1 MLVVAAL
8 VLGWRALGSLP
19 VEENPEVSFPNIS
32 VQTAYFGANP
42 EEIENQITRVIEE
55 AVSSVNGI
63 QTLESTSI
71 EGVSIVS
78 IQFELQINQDTALS
92 DVKSKVDAVIA
103 RLPEDSER
111 PVVSKL
117 DFSGQPILYVAAESD
132 KMTPLELRDFLDDR
146 VQDRLARIPGVAQ
159 VSVQGGQARELRVA
173 VDRERLLSYGI
184 GILDVTSA
192 ISEATVNVP
201 GGRITEGN
209 RETSIRVQ
217 GEFKSVADLENL
229 DIAIANR
236 NDPNGTPAIVR
247 LKDIADITDGPA
259 ERSEISRV
267 NGREA
272 VFIGIQKSREGN
284 AVAITD
290 VAKAELEKVSDETG
304 IKFTITQESAEQIK
318 ESIADLNVALV
329 LGVVLVVGII
339 YMFLHNFRG
348 TLIVALAIPT
358 CLFVSFALIQAF
370 GFTLNSMTMLGLSLA
385 IGILVDDAIVV
396 LENTYRHL
404 LKGEDPRDAALNG
417 RMEIGLA
424 ALAITMVDLVVF
436 LPVAFMGGI
445 IGQFFRPF
453 ALTVAA
459 ATLTSLL
466 VSFTLTPMLASRWYR
481 KGENLEE
488 KHGFPKWFDERFSA
502 FANGY
507 RQLLDKALKRRWLV
521 FMAGW
526 AFLFGVF
533 MMIGG
538 GMGVP
543 TLALALKGAID
554 VGMMALAFGLGLTLG
569 SALTKS
575 RAGKWI
581 AVGAALFCFA
591 VLPGILK
598 QIDPFLEPYAA
609 TIGMIPLGAWL
620 GGFFKK
626 RNLMP
631 LFGGL
636 AFAGVMIAFGAVGF
650 FLAGNKGGPI
660 FTNRFFGGGD
670 MGQVQIQITMPP
682 GSSLERT
689 TAVVER
695 VEEIA
700 MARPETEYVTSNIG
714 QLSGG
719 FGVGNSGSQYAG
731 ITVALIP
738 KAAILDTLMFWKE
751 HEEYRSKSSNTIV
764 SEMQA
769 QIGKIPDAK
778 IVVTTGGAFGG
789 APIDVRVMS
798 TNPDLV
804 PAATQKAMEIMSG
817 VKGLVS
823 LELSS
828 KPGKPELLVRPDR
841 VRMADSDLSV
851 RQLGSVTR
859 TLFEGDTS
867 ARYREAGREYD
878 IRVNLTDD
886 VRQNSESLVSVPITF
901 RDGSPIYLGD
911 VANVERSV
919 GPDKVERRDRQRQI
933 AVTAQLLPGFVPGT
947 VGQEITKKLEEAK
960 AAGEVPDEVT
970 FGQGGENEVQ
980 AQEMP
985 YMFSAFGL
993 GLVLVFLVLASLFD
1007 NILYPFIIQ
1016 LAQPQA
1022 FVGALLALMMMNQP
1036 MDLVGMIGFIMLIGL
1051 VGKNAIL
1058 LVDYTNTLR
1067 EQGRNRHEAIL
1078 EAGPVRLR
1086 PIMMTTIAMILAMLP
1101 VAAAIGR
1108 GSEFRAPLG
1117 IVIIGGLTLS
1127 TLLTLFVI
1135 PASYTLF
1142 DDLSNEIAGLM
1153 RRRREKLDAR
1163 KGIKPVADAMPTH
1176 TSD

>member
-1 MLVVAAL
+1 MNLTLSAIKRPIWVWMLFVAAV
-8 VLGWRALGSLP
+8 VLGLRAFLSLP

-42 EEIENQITRVIEE
+42 EEIENQVTRVIEE

-63 QTLESTSI
+63 QTIESTSI

-78 IQFELQINQDTALS
+78 IQFELKINQDTALS
-92 DVKSKVDAVIA
+92 DVKSKVDSVLG
-103 RLPEDSER
+103 RLPQDVER
-111 PVVSKL
+111 PIVSKL
-117 DFSGQPILYVAAESD
+117 DFSGAPILMVSAESD

-159 VSVQGGQARELRVA
+159 ISVQGGQVREIRVG

-184 GILDVTSA
+184 GILDVTDA
-192 ISEATVNVP
+192 INGATINTP

-217 GEFKSVADLENL
+217 GEFKSVEDLRNL
-229 DIAIANR
+229 VIPIANR

-247 LKDIADITDGPA
+247 LKDIATVTDGPA
-259 ERSEISRV
+259 ERTVISRV
-267 NGREA
+267 NGRES
-272 VFIGIQKSREGN
+272 VLISLQKAREGN
-284 AVAITD
+284 AVEITKA
-290 VAKAELEKVSDETG
+290 AKSELAKVEKETG
-304 IKFTITQESAEQIK
+304 IRFTITQESAEQIK
-318 ESIADLNVALV
+318 ESITDLNIALI
-329 LGVVLVVGII
+329 LGIILVVSII
-339 YMFLHNFRG
+339 YLFLHNFRG

-358 CLFVSFALIQAF
+358 CLFVAFALIQAF

-404 LKGEDPRDAALNG
+404 IKGEEPATAALNG

-424 ALAITMVDLVVF
+424 AIAITMVDLVVF

-481 KGENLEE
+481 KGENLED
-488 KHGFPKWFDERFSA
+488 KHGFPKWFDDRFNA

-507 RQLLDKALKRRWLV
+507 RQLLDRALHRRWLV

-533 MMIGG
+533 MMIMGG
-538 GMGVP
+538 GGEKEVLKAIAPAQIMAIITLIFGVII
-543 TLALALKGAID
+543 ALIASLVKRRLFIAPLIGA
-554 VGMMALAFGLGLTLG
+554 
-569 SALTKS
+569 
-575 RAGKWI
+575 
-581 AVGAALFCFA
+581 
-591 VLPGILK
+591 
-598 QIDPFLEPYAA
+598 
-609 TIGMIPLGAWL
+609 
-620 GGFFKK
+620 
-626 RNLMP
+626 
-631 LFGGL
+631 L
-636 AFAGVMIAFGAVGF
+636 AFAGVLLAFGFVGYK
-650 FLAGNKGGPI
+650 LSERKGGPI

-670 MGQVQIQITMPP
+670 TGNVQVQITMPP

-689 TAVVER
+689 TEVVKR
-695 VEEIA
+695 IEEIA
-700 MARPETEYVTSNIG
+700 MARPETEYVTSQIG
-714 QLSGG
+714 ALSGG
-719 FGVGNSGSQYAG
+719 FGVGNTGSQYAG
-731 ITVALIP
+731 VTVDLIQ
-738 KAAILDTLMFWKE
+738 KYAILDSIMFWVDHGE
-751 HEEYRSKSSNTIV
+751 VRTKSSDTIV
-764 SEMQA
+764 SELQQ

-798 TNPDLV
+798 SNPDIV
-804 PAATQKAMEIMSG
+804 PAAANKAMEIMSG
-817 VKGLVS
+817 IEGIVS

-828 KPGKPELLVRPDR
+828 KPGKPELLITPDR
-841 VRMADSDLSV
+841 VRMADNDLSV
-851 RQLGSVTR
+851 QRLGGVTR

-886 VRQNSESLVSVPITF
+886 VRQNTDALASVPILF
-901 RDGSPIYLGD
+901 RSGNPIYLGD
-911 VANVERSV
+911 VTDIRTSV

-933 AVTAQLLPGFVPGT
+933 AVTAQLLPGFVTGT
-947 VGQEITKKLEEAK
+947 VGQTITQKLEAAK
-960 AAGEVPDEVT
+960 TAGEVPEQIT
-970 FGQGGENEVQ
+970 FSQGGENEIQ
-980 AQEMP
+980 AREMP
-985 YMFSAFGL
+985 YMGQAFML
-993 GLVLVFLVLASLFD
+993 GLILVFLVLASLFD

-1022 FVGALLALMMMNQP
+1022 FVGALLALMVTSQP
-1036 MDLVGMIGFIMLIGL
+1036 LDLVGMIGFIMLIGL

-1067 EQGRNRHEAIL
+1067 DQGRNRHDAIL
-1078 EAGPVRLR
+1078 EAGPIRLR

-1101 VAAAIGR
+1101 IAAAIGR

-1117 IVIIGGLTLS
+1117 IVIIGGLLLS
-1127 TLLTLFVI
+1127 TLLTLFVV
-1135 PASYTLF
+1135 PASYTLL
-1142 DDLSNEIAGLM
+1142 DDLSNSISGAM
-1153 RRRREKLDAR
+1153 QRRRERQDAR
-1163 KGIKPVADAMPTH
+1163 KLRAAQRRAD
-1176 TSD
+1176 S